1 MVEYKKLQPVIE
13 DTSTQLQWRFCGVWG
28 HIFDNNFVLCGSIF
42 FVYVPNELYL
52 HWLSVDFKYVDLC
65 DTL

>member
-1 MVEYKKLQPVIE
+1 ML
-13 DTSTQLQWRFCGVWG
+13 FGGMG

-42 FVYVPNELYL
+42 SVYVQNELYL
-52 HWLSVDFKYVDLC
+52 HWFSVDFEYADLC